1 MNIIKQHRTSAQ
13 NKLIE
18 DFINKRASMIQ
29 NNQTKMLNSL
39 LNRHKDKIVVDRLIQ
54 DNTTDNSIK
63 LITEPEEI
71 LEKCIKHYPDLQK
84 KRLHKFDTISEEQSD
99 IYEPIGSINNDIYK
113 DIMEQ
118 PTVDEW
124 FATLKECNDSSAPG
138 LSNIGY
144 KLIKKAGDKAQDCFR
159 RLAEITY

>member
-1 MNIIKQHRTSAQ
+1 
-13 NKLIE
+13 
-18 DFINKRASMIQ
+18 
-29 NNQTKMLNSL
+29 MLNSL

-138 LSNIGY
+138 LSNIGGMDN
-144 KLIKKAGDKAQDCFR
+144 ITNFSNPETEGMEISAQ
-159 RLAEITY
+159 